1 MLIMDKCVTDEYVGF
16 DSPTYMSQS
25 CKIISMKTHSDT
37 PIPDHDISR
46 NKLPEIPQATT
57 RMLKC
62 NEMTNNSGFQGRGS
76 LIPVSYK
83 CKTPPIR
90 YSIDLGIT

>member
-46 NKLPEIPQATT
+46 NKTARDTT
-57 RMLKC
+57 GDDP
-62 NEMTNNSGFQGRGS
+62 NAEM
-76 LIPVSYK
+76 
-83 CKTPPIR
+83 
-90 YSIDLGIT
+90 